1 MTVSALAKILCLV
14 SGIFGRPAWEAA
26 KCDERAS
33 MLSEAA
39 EGHHLDPLL
48 LVAIDVVECDLGVED
63 AKFRENG
70 RVAGI
75 DACPMGVRL
84 RGRINR
90 EDYPPP
96 VLYEIAAKRLDDARR
111 RCRGR
116 RCRGHFVS
124 MYNWGNRD
132 YAAEVLAVA
141 AALGSK
147 SLGRRATARS
157 LPQRIAGIV
166 RKIATSMKRAED
178 RT

>member
-14 SGIFGRPAWEAA
+14 SGIFGRPAWETA

-39 EGHHLDPLL
+39 DGHHLDPLL

-84 RGRINR
+84 RGKINR
-90 EDYPPP
+90 EDYPPA

-141 AALGSK
+141 A
-147 SLGRRATARS
+147 SLKNKRVSTKR
-157 LPQRIAGIV
+157 LPRRIADIV
-166 RKIATSMKRAED
+166 QKILATMKQAENRA
-178 RT
+178 